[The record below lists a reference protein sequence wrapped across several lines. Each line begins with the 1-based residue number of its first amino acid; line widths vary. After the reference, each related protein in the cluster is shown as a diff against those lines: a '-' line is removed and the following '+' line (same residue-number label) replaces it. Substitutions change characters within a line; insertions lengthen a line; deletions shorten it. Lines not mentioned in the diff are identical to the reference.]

1 MAIWSSNKPKRTSH
15 IQEEN
20 AMKSIKS
27 AITIIATVATAF
39 IYGVASA
46 ESITVKMESVRED
59 SVEHLFQPV
68 LMRFPVGPQLTEG
81 LPDIQSVAGLEVHE
95 PLHARLSFLD
105 SPAEPIVVLGLDSDG
120 QDIAFVVADSTAQ
133 PQRLQLTDGFSNLFR
148 GEVLQAELT
157 VPPAGP
163 APKFKLELGLSRE
176 HSSVMHRNLELR
188 LGEANMGGQRYAL
201 ALVRDP
207 RFGTYAIPADSV
219 GLTFYQ
225 LMIDLDGDGVFL
237 TTPLGQT
244 ETLEDE
250 VFEGTKPFLIDGQ
263 AYRLIHVSATGDQL
277 VIERSD
283 QMVALAVGF
292 EMPNVTVT
300 RLDSSAIELTALR
313 GKPVVINW
321 WHTACSPCIAEMPEL
336 NELVEKYADRD
347 VEFLAIA
354 NNKMAD
360 LTPFLE
366 KHPFIY
372 DIAVANDDALQ
383 IFGDAYPRHV
393 ILDSKGKVAY
403 DVLGYSAD
411 ATDKMDSVIGSLLS
425 EL

>member
-1 MAIWSSNKPKRTSH
+1 
-15 IQEEN
+15 
-20 AMKSIKS
+20 MKSLKS
-27 AITIIATVATAF
+27 VTIPIATVATAF
-39 IYGVASA
+39 SCGVVGA

-81 LPDIQSVAGLEVHE
+81 LPEIQSVAGLEIQE

-105 SPAEPIVVLGLDSDG
+105 SPAELIVVLGLDSDG
-120 QDIAFVVADSTAQ
+120 QDIAFVVADSTSQ
-133 PQRLQLTDGFSNLFR
+133 PQQLQLTDGFANLFR

-163 APKFKLELGLSRE
+163 APEFKLELGLSRE

-225 LMIDLDGDGVFL
+225 LMIDLDGDGIFL
-237 TTPLGQT
+237 TRTDSQSNT
-244 ETLEDE
+244 QEVE
-250 VFEGTKPFLIDGQ
+250 VFGGTKPFLINGQ
-263 AYRLIHVSATGDQL
+263 AYKLTHVSATGDQL

-283 QMVALAVGF
+283 QTVALAVGF
-292 EMPNVTVT
+292 EMPNVAVT
-300 RLDSSAIELTALR
+300 RLDSSTIDLTALR

-321 WHTACSPCIAEMPEL
+321 WQTFCGPCIKEIPEL
-336 NELVEKYADRD
+336 NELVEKYADHD

-354 NNKMAD
+354 LNERAD
-360 LTPFLE
+360 LTPFLQE
-366 KHPFIY
+366 HPFSY
-372 DIAVANDDALQ
+372 DIALGKDEAVQ
-383 IFGDAYPRHV
+383 IFGYAFPRHV
-393 ILDSKGKVAY
+393 ILDGEGKVAY
-403 DVLGYSAD
+403 DFLGYSPD
-411 ATDKMDSVIGSLLS
+411 VTDKIDAVIGSLLS